1 MKMAQGEVFVGVDV
15 SKDWLDVAVWP
26 SGQAWRVGNDRAGR
40 GELMR
45 RLKRLGE
52 LQGVGFEASGG
63 YERGLLKALLDA
75 DLPARRI
82 NPMRIRKFAQACGV
96 LAKTDR
102 IDALMIARFAATLP
116 GRLAERNKAA
126 EALAELVTARRQ
138 LCEEMTRAGNQAE
151 HVDQTLLKRLAR
163 RRVQRLSEDIRSL
176 DAAIA
181 KAVAT
186 DPDLARKD
194 ALIRSV
200 PCVGPV
206 LSHTLLGLMP
216 ELGKLSNRAAAALL
230 GVAPFDRDSGL
241 MKGQRH
247 IAGGRQSVRDVAYM
261 AALVGARCNPVL
273 AAFKQRLQA
282 AGKRPKVIIVALMRK
297 LITILNAMLRDGTA
311 WANP

>member
-1 MKMAQGEVFVGVDV
+1 MAQSEVFVGVDV
-15 SKDWLDVAVWP
+15 SKAWLDVAVWP
-26 SGQAWRVGNDRAGR
+26 GGQAWRVANDRAGR
-40 GELMR
+40 GDLVR
-45 RLKRLGE
+45 RLKRLTG
-52 LQGVGFEASGG
+52 LQAVGFEASGG
-63 YERGLLKALLDA
+63 YEQSLLKALPDG

-82 NPMRIRKFAQACGV
+82 NPTRIRKFAQACGV
-96 LAKTDR
+96 LAKTDA

-116 GRLAERNKAA
+116 GRLAEQNKAA

-151 HVDQTLLKRLAR
+151 HADQPLLKRLAR
-163 RRVQRLSEDIRSL
+163 RRAQRLSDDIAAL

-181 KAVAT
+181 KAVAK

-206 LSHTLLGLMP
+206 LSHTLLALMP
-216 ELGKLSNRAAAALL
+216 ELGKLSNRAAASLL

-241 MKGQRH
+241 MRGQKH
-247 IAGGRQSVRDVAYM
+247 ISGGRRPVRDVAYM

-297 LITILNAMLRDGTA
+297 LITILNAMLRDQTA

>member
-1 MKMAQGEVFVGVDV
+1 MAQSEVFVGVDV
-15 SKDWLDVAVWP
+15 SKAWLDVAVWP
-26 SGQAWRVGNDRAGR
+26 GGQAWRVANDRAGR
-40 GELMR
+40 GDLVR
-45 RLKRLGE
+45 RLKRLTG
-52 LQGVGFEASGG
+52 LQAVGFEASGG
-63 YERGLLKALLDA
+63 YEQSLLKALLDG

-82 NPMRIRKFAQACGV
+82 NPTRIRKFAQACGV
-96 LAKTDR
+96 LAKTDA

-116 GRLAERNKAA
+116 GRLAEQNKAA

-151 HVDQTLLKRLAR
+151 HADQPLLKRLAR
-163 RRVQRLSEDIRSL
+163 RRAQRLSDDIAAL

-181 KAVAT
+181 KAVAK

-206 LSHTLLGLMP
+206 LSHTLLALMP
-216 ELGKLSNRAAAALL
+216 ELGKLSNRAAASLL

-241 MKGQRH
+241 MRGQKH
-247 IAGGRQSVRDVAYM
+247 ISGGRRPVRDVAYM

-282 AGKRPKVIIVALMRK
+282 AGKRPKVIIVAHMRK
-297 LITILNAMLRDGTA
+297 LITILNAMLRDQTA

>member
-1 MKMAQGEVFVGVDV
+1 MKMAQGEMFVGVDV

-26 SGQAWRVGNDRAGR
+26 VGQTWRVGNDRASR
-40 GELMR
+40 GELVR
-45 RLKRLGE
+45 RLRRLGE
-52 LQGVGFEASGG
+52 VQGVGFEASGG
-63 YERGLLKALLDA
+63 YERGLLKALLEA

-82 NPMRIRKFAQACGV
+82 NPVRIRKFAQACGV
-96 LAKTDR
+96 LAKNDR

-126 EALAELVTARRQ
+126 EELAELVTARRQ
-138 LCEEMTRAGNQAE
+138 LCEEMTRAGNQAQ
-151 HVDQTLLKRLAR
+151 HADQPLLKRLAKR
-163 RRVQRLSEDIRSL
+163 RAARLGEDIATL

-181 KAVAT
+181 KAVAS
-186 DPDLARKD
+186 DPELARKD

-247 IAGGRQSVRDVAYM
+247 IGGGRQPVRDVAYM

-282 AGKRPKVIIVALMRK
+282 AGKRPKVILVALMRK
-297 LITILNAMLRDGTA
+297 LITILNAMLRDGTS
-311 WANP
+311 WATA

>member
-26 SGQAWRVGNDRAGR
+26 ADQAWRVANDRPGR
-40 GELMR
+40 GDLVR
-45 RLKRLGE
+45 RLKRLGG

-82 NPMRIRKFAQACGV
+82 NPTRIRKFAQACGV

-126 EALAELVTARRQ
+126 EALAQLVTARRQ
-138 LCEEMTRAGNQAE
+138 LCEEMTRATNQAQQA
-151 HVDQTLLKRLAR
+151 DQPLLKRLAKR
-163 RRVQRLSEDIRSL
+163 RAARLSEDIAAL

-181 KAVAT
+181 KAVAS
-186 DPDLARKD
+186 DPELARKD

-247 IAGGRQSVRDVAYM
+247 ISGGRQPVRDVAYM

-297 LITILNAMLRDGTA
+297 LITILNAMLRDGTS
-311 WANP
+311 WATA

>member
-15 SKDWLDVAVWP
+15 SKGWLDVAVWP
-26 SGQAWRVGNDRAGR
+26 SGQVWRVANDRTGR
-40 GELMR
+40 SELVR

-82 NPMRIRKFAQACGV
+82 NPTRIRKFAQACGV

-138 LCEEMTRAGNQAE
+138 LCEEMTRAGNQAQ
-151 HVDQTLLKRLAR
+151 HTGQPLLKRLAKR
-163 RRVQRLSEDIRSL
+163 RAGRLSDDIQAL

-181 KAVAT
+181 KAVAS
-186 DPDLARKD
+186 DPELARKD

-216 ELGKLSNRAAAALL
+216 ELGSLSNRAAAALL

-241 MKGQRH
+241 MRGQKH
-247 IAGGRQSVRDVAYM
+247 IAGGRQPVRDVAYM

-297 LITILNAMLRDGTA
+297 LITILNAMLRDGTT
-311 WANP
+311 WATA

>member
-1 MKMAQGEVFVGVDV
+1 MAQSEVFVGVDV
-15 SKDWLDVAVWP
+15 SKDGLDVAVWP
-26 SGQAWRVGNDRAGR
+26 SREAWRVANDRAGR
-40 GELMR
+40 SDLVR
-45 RLKRLGE
+45 RLKRLGD
-52 LQGVGFEASGG
+52 LQAVGFEASGG

-75 DLPARRI
+75 RLPARRI
-82 NPMRIRKFAQACGV
+82 NPLRVRRFAEACGI

-102 IDALMIARFAATLP
+102 IDALVIARFAATLP
-116 GRLAERNKAA
+116 GRLAERNQAA

-138 LCEEMTRAGNQAE
+138 LCEEMTRATNQAQ
-151 HVDQTLLKRLAR
+151 QTHRPLLKRLAR
-163 RRVQRLSEDIRSL
+163 RRADRLGEDIRTL

-181 KAVAT
+181 KAVAD

-216 ELGKLSNRAAAALL
+216 ELGTLCGRTAAALL
-230 GVAPFDRDSGL
+230 GVAPFDDASGRF
-241 MKGQRH
+241 KGQKH
-247 IAGGRQSVRDVAYM
+247 ISGGRQPVRDVAYM

-273 AAFKQRLQA
+273 ASFKQRLHA

-297 LITILNAMLRDGTA
+297 LITILNAILRNQRP
-311 WANP
+311 WAIS

>member
-26 SGQAWRVGNDRAGR
+26 ADQAWRVANDRSGR
-40 GELMR
+40 GDLVR
-45 RLKRLGE
+45 RLKRLGG

-82 NPMRIRKFAQACGV
+82 NPTRIRKFAQACGV

-138 LCEEMTRAGNQAE
+138 LCEEMTRAGNQAQ
-151 HVDQTLLKRLAR
+151 HADQPLLKRLAR
-163 RRVQRLSEDIRSL
+163 RRAQRLSDDVQAL

-181 KAVAT
+181 KAVAS
-186 DPDLARKD
+186 DPELARKD

-216 ELGKLSNRAAAALL
+216 ELGRLSNRAAAALL

-241 MKGQRH
+241 MKGQKH
-247 IAGGRQSVRDVAYM
+247 IAGGRQPVRDVAYM

-297 LITILNAMLRDGTA
+297 LITILNAMLRDGTS
-311 WANP
+311 WATA

>member
-1 MKMAQGEVFVGVDV
+1 LV
-15 SKDWLDVAVWP
+15 
-26 SGQAWRVGNDRAGR
+26 R
-40 GELMR
+40 G
-45 RLKRLGE
+45 LKRLGE

-82 NPMRIRKFAQACGV
+82 NPTRIRKFAQACGV
-96 LAKTDR
+96 LAKNDR

-138 LCEEMTRAGNQAE
+138 LCEEMTRAGNQAQQA
-151 HVDQTLLKRLAR
+151 DQPLLKRLAKR
-163 RRVQRLSEDIRSL
+163 RATRLSEDIAAL

-181 KAVAT
+181 KAVAS
-186 DPDLARKD
+186 DPELTRKD

-247 IAGGRQSVRDVAYM
+247 IAGGRRPVRDVAYM

-273 AAFKQRLQA
+273 AAFKKRLQA
-282 AGKRPKVIIVALMRK
+282 TGKPPKVIIVALMRK
-297 LITILNAMLRDGTA
+297 LITILNAMLRDGLPWTTA
-311 WANP
+311 

>member
-1 MKMAQGEVFVGVDV
+1 MAQSEVFVGVDV
-15 SKDWLDVAVWP
+15 SKAWLDVAVWP
-26 SGQAWRVGNDRAGR
+26 GGQAWRVANDRAGR
-40 GELMR
+40 GDLVR
-45 RLKRLGE
+45 RLKRLTG
-52 LQGVGFEASGG
+52 LQAVGFEASGG
-63 YERGLLKALLDA
+63 YEQSLLKALLDG

-82 NPMRIRKFAQACGV
+82 NPTRIRKFAQACGV
-96 LAKTDR
+96 LAKTDA

-116 GRLAERNKAA
+116 GRLAEQNKAA

-151 HVDQTLLKRLAR
+151 HADQPLLKRLAR
-163 RRVQRLSEDIRSL
+163 RRAQRLSDDIAAL

-181 KAVAT
+181 KAVAK

-206 LSHTLLGLMP
+206 LSHTLLALMP
-216 ELGKLSNRAAAALL
+216 ELGKLSNRAAASLL

-241 MKGQRH
+241 MRGQKH
-247 IAGGRQSVRDVAYM
+247 ISGGRRPVRDVAYM

-273 AAFKQRLQA
+273 AAFK
-282 AGKRPKVIIVALMRK
+282 
-297 LITILNAMLRDGTA
+297 
-311 WANP
+311 

>member
-1 MKMAQGEVFVGVDV
+1 MAQSEVFVGVDV
-15 SKDWLDVAVWP
+15 SKAWLDVAVWP
-26 SGQAWRVGNDRAGR
+26 GGQAWRLANDRAGR
-40 GELMR
+40 GDLVR
-45 RLKRLGE
+45 RLKRLTG
-52 LQGVGFEASGG
+52 LQAVGFEASGG
-63 YERGLLKALLDA
+63 YEQSLLKALLDG

-82 NPMRIRKFAQACGV
+82 NPTRIRKFAQACGV
-96 LAKTDR
+96 LAKTDA

-116 GRLAERNKAA
+116 GRLAEQNKAA

-151 HVDQTLLKRLAR
+151 HADQPLLKRLAR
-163 RRVQRLSEDIRSL
+163 RRAQRLSDDIAAL

-181 KAVAT
+181 KAVAK

-206 LSHTLLGLMP
+206 LSHTLLALMP
-216 ELGKLSNRAAAALL
+216 ELGKLSNRAAASLL

-241 MKGQRH
+241 MRGQKH
-247 IAGGRQSVRDVAYM
+247 ISGGRRPVRDVAYM

-297 LITILNAMLRDGTA
+297 LITILNAMLRDQTA

>member
-1 MKMAQGEVFVGVDV
+1 MAQSEVFVGVDV
-15 SKDWLDVAVWP
+15 SKAWLDVAVWP
-26 SGQAWRVGNDRAGR
+26 GGQAWRVANDRAGR
-40 GELMR
+40 GDLVR
-45 RLKRLGE
+45 RLKRLTG
-52 LQGVGFEASGG
+52 LQAVGFEASGG
-63 YERGLLKALLDA
+63 YEQSLLKALLDG

-82 NPMRIRKFAQACGV
+82 NPTRIRKFAQACGV
-96 LAKTDR
+96 LAKTDA
-102 IDALMIARFAATLP
+102 IDALMIARFAAPLP
-116 GRLAERNKAA
+116 GRLAEQNKAA

-151 HVDQTLLKRLAR
+151 HADQPLLKRLAR
-163 RRVQRLSEDIRSL
+163 RRAQRLSDDIAAL

-181 KAVAT
+181 KAVAK

-206 LSHTLLGLMP
+206 LSHTLLALMP
-216 ELGKLSNRAAAALL
+216 ELGKLSNRAAASLL

-241 MKGQRH
+241 MRGQKH
-247 IAGGRQSVRDVAYM
+247 ISGGRRPVRDVAYM

-297 LITILNAMLRDGTA
+297 LITILNAMLRDQTA

>member
-1 MKMAQGEVFVGVDV
+1 MAQSEVFVGVDV
-15 SKDWLDVAVWP
+15 SKAWLDVAVWP
-26 SGQAWRVGNDRAGR
+26 GGQAWRVANDRAGR
-40 GELMR
+40 GDLVR
-45 RLKRLGE
+45 RLKRLTG
-52 LQGVGFEASGG
+52 LQAVGFEASGG
-63 YERGLLKALLDA
+63 YERGLLKALLDG

-82 NPMRIRKFAQACGV
+82 NPTRIRKFAQACGV
-96 LAKTDR
+96 LAKTDQ

-116 GRLAERNKAA
+116 GRLADQNKAA

-138 LCEEMTRAGNQAE
+138 LCEEMTRAANQAE
-151 HVDQTLLKRLAR
+151 HADQPLLKRLAR
-163 RRVQRLSEDIRSL
+163 RRAQRLSDDIAAL

-181 KAVAT
+181 KAVAK

-194 ALIRSV
+194 ALLRSV

-206 LSHTLLGLMP
+206 LSHTLLALMP
-216 ELGKLSNRAAAALL
+216 ELGKLSNRAAASLL

-241 MKGQRH
+241 MRGQKH
-247 IAGGRQSVRDVAYM
+247 IAGGRQPVRDVAYM

-297 LITILNAMLRDGTA
+297 LITILNAMLRDQTA

>member
-1 MKMAQGEVFVGVDV
+1 MAQSEVFVGVDV
-15 SKDWLDVAVWP
+15 SKAWLDVAVWP
-26 SGQAWRVGNDRAGR
+26 GGQAWRVANDRAGR
-40 GELMR
+40 GDLVR
-45 RLKRLGE
+45 RLKRLTG
-52 LQGVGFEASGG
+52 LQAVGFEASGG
-63 YERGLLKALLDA
+63 YEQSLLKALLDG

-82 NPMRIRKFAQACGV
+82 NPTRIRKFAQACGV
-96 LAKTDR
+96 LAKTDA

-116 GRLAERNKAA
+116 GRLAEQNKAA

-151 HVDQTLLKRLAR
+151 HADQPLLKRLAR
-163 RRVQRLSEDIRSL
+163 RRAQRLSDDIAAL

-181 KAVAT
+181 KAVAK

-206 LSHTLLGLMP
+206 LSHTLLALMP
-216 ELGKLSNRAAAALL
+216 ELGKLSNRAAASLL

-241 MKGQRH
+241 MRGQKH
-247 IAGGRQSVRDVAYM
+247 ISGGRRPVRDVAYM

-297 LITILNAMLRDGTA
+297 LITILNAMLRDQTA

>member
-1 MKMAQGEVFVGVDV
+1 MAQSEVFVGVDV
-15 SKDWLDVAVWP
+15 SKAWLDVAVWP
-26 SGQAWRVGNDRAGR
+26 GGQAWRVANDRAGR
-40 GELMR
+40 GDLVR
-45 RLKRLGE
+45 RLKRLTG
-52 LQGVGFEASGG
+52 LQAVGFEASGG
-63 YERGLLKALLDA
+63 YEQSLLKALLDG

-82 NPMRIRKFAQACGV
+82 NPTRIRKFAQACAV
-96 LAKTDR
+96 LAKTTFFRSRTGLAQD
-102 IDALMIARFAATLP
+102 LP
-116 GRLAERNKAA
+116 GRLAEQNKAA

-151 HVDQTLLKRLAR
+151 HADQPLLKRLAR
-163 RRVQRLSEDIRSL
+163 RRAQRLSDDIAAL

-181 KAVAT
+181 KAVAK

-206 LSHTLLGLMP
+206 LSHTLLALMP
-216 ELGKLSNRAAAALL
+216 ELGKLSNRAAASLL

-241 MKGQRH
+241 MRGQKH
-247 IAGGRQSVRDVAYM
+247 ISGGRRPVRDVAYM

-297 LITILNAMLRDGTA
+297 LITILNAMLRDQTA

>member
-1 MKMAQGEVFVGVDV
+1 MAQSEVFVGVDV

-26 SGQAWRVGNDRAGR
+26 GREAWRVANDRAGR
-40 GELMR
+40 GGLVR
-45 RLKRLGE
+45 RLKRLGD
-52 LQGVGFEASGG
+52 LQAVGFEASGG

-82 NPMRIRKFAQACGV
+82 NPTRIRKFAQACGV

-138 LCEEMTRAGNQAE
+138 LCEEMTRATNQAQ
-151 HVDQTLLKRLAR
+151 HADQSLLKRLAR
-163 RRVQRLSEDIRSL
+163 RRAARLSEDIAAL

-181 KAVAT
+181 KAVAS
-186 DPDLARKD
+186 DPELARKD

-216 ELGKLSNRAAAALL
+216 ELGTLSNRAAAALL

-241 MKGQRH
+241 MRGQKH
-247 IAGGRQSVRDVAYM
+247 IAGGRQPVRDVAYM

-297 LITILNAMLRDGTA
+297 LITILNAMLRDGTS
-311 WANP
+311 WANA

>member
-1 MKMAQGEVFVGVDV
+1 MKMAQSDVFVGVDV

-26 SGQAWRVGNDRAGR
+26 SREAWRVANDRTGR
-40 GELMR
+40 GELVR
-45 RLKRLGE
+45 RLNRLGD
-52 LQGVGFEASGG
+52 LQAVGFEASGG

-75 DLPARRI
+75 ELPARRI
-82 NPMRIRKFAQACGV
+82 NPVRVRQFAQACGV
-96 LAKTDR
+96 LAKTDQ
-102 IDALMIARFAATLP
+102 IDALVIARFAATLP
-116 GRLAERNKAA
+116 GRLAERNRAA

-138 LCEEMTRAGNQAE
+138 LCEEMTRAGNQAQQA
-151 HVDQTLLKRLAR
+151 DQPLLKRLAR
-163 RRVQRLSEDIRSL
+163 RRAQRLSDDIRAL

-181 KAVAT
+181 KAVAQ

-247 IAGGRQSVRDVAYM
+247 IAGGRQPVRDVAYM

-297 LITILNAMLRDGTA
+297 LITILNAMLRDGAA

>member
-1 MKMAQGEVFVGVDV
+1 
-15 SKDWLDVAVWP
+15 
-26 SGQAWRVGNDRAGR
+26 
-40 GELMR
+40 
-45 RLKRLGE
+45 
-52 LQGVGFEASGG
+52 
-63 YERGLLKALLDA
+63 
-75 DLPARRI
+75 
-82 NPMRIRKFAQACGV
+82 V

-138 LCEEMTRAGNQAE
+138 LCEEMTRAGNQAQ
-151 HVDQTLLKRLAR
+151 HTGQPLLKRLAKR
-163 RRVQRLSEDIRSL
+163 RAGRLSDDIQAL

-181 KAVAT
+181 KAVAS
-186 DPDLARKD
+186 DPELARKD

-216 ELGKLSNRAAAALL
+216 ELGSLSNRAAAALL

-241 MKGQRH
+241 MRGQKH
-247 IAGGRQSVRDVAYM
+247 IAGGRQPVRDVAYM

-297 LITILNAMLRDGTA
+297 LITILNAMLRDGLP
-311 WANP
+311 WATV

>member
-26 SGQAWRVGNDRAGR
+26 GREAWRVANDRAGR
-40 GELMR
+40 GELVR

-52 LQGVGFEASGG
+52 VQSVGFEASGG

-82 NPMRIRKFAQACGV
+82 NPTRIRKFSQACGV

-102 IDALMIARFAATLP
+102 IDASMIARFAATLP
-116 GRLAERNKAA
+116 GRLAERNQAA

-138 LCEEMTRAGNQAE
+138 LCEEMTRAGNQAQ
-151 HVDQTLLKRLAR
+151 HADQPLLKRLAKR
-163 RRVQRLSEDIRSL
+163 RAARLSEDIAAL

-181 KAVAT
+181 KAVAS
-186 DPDLARKD
+186 DPELTRKD

-216 ELGKLSNRAAAALL
+216 ELGTLSNRAAAALL

-241 MKGQRH
+241 MRGQKH
-247 IAGGRQSVRDVAYM
+247 IAGGRQPVRDVAYM

-297 LITILNAMLRDGTA
+297 LITILNAMLRDGTS
-311 WANP
+311 WANA

>member
-1 MKMAQGEVFVGVDV
+1 MAQGEVFVGVDV

-26 SGQAWRVGNDRAGR
+26 SREAWRVANARADR
-40 GELMR
+40 GELVR
-45 RLKRLGE
+45 RLKRLGD
-52 LQGVGFEASGG
+52 LQAVGFEASGG

-75 DLPARRI
+75 GLPARRI
-82 NPMRIRKFAQACGV
+82 NPVRVRKFAEACGI
-96 LAKTDR
+96 LAKNDR
-102 IDALMIARFAATLP
+102 IDALAIARFVATLP

-126 EALAELVTARRQ
+126 EVLAELVVARRQ
-138 LCEEMTRAGNQAE
+138 LCEEMTRAANQAQ
-151 HVDQTLLKRLAR
+151 QTERALLKRLAR
-163 RRVQRLSEDIRSL
+163 RRAERLGEDIRTL

-181 KAVAT
+181 KAVAD
-186 DPDLARKD
+186 DPELARKD
-194 ALIRSV
+194 ALVRSV

-216 ELGKLSNRAAAALL
+216 ELGGLSNRAAAALL

-247 IAGGRQSVRDVAYM
+247 ISGGRQPVRDVAYM

-297 LITILNAMLRDGTA
+297 LITTLNAILRDQRP
-311 WANP
+311 WAIS

>member
-15 SKDWLDVAVWP
+15 SKDWLDVASWP
-26 SGQAWRVGNDRAGR
+26 AGESWRAANDRAGR
-40 GELMR
+40 GELVR

-52 LQGVGFEASGG
+52 VQGVGFEASGG

-82 NPMRIRKFAQACGV
+82 NPTRIRKFAQACGV

-138 LCEEMTRAGNQAE
+138 LCEEMTRAGNQAQ
-151 HVDQTLLKRLAR
+151 HADQPLLRRLAR
-163 RRVQRLSEDIRSL
+163 RRAQRLSDDIRSL

-181 KAVAT
+181 KAVAS

-230 GVAPFDRDSGL
+230 GVAPFDRESGL
-241 MKGQRH
+241 MKGQKH
-247 IAGGRQSVRDVAYM
+247 IAGGRQPVRDVAYM
-261 AALVGARCNPVL
+261 AALVGARCNPTL

-297 LITILNAMLRDGTA
+297 LITILNAMLRDGTL
-311 WANP
+311 WATA